1 MRHAGE
7 DVEQAEMC
15 WIHASGGRLEDKAGV
30 LTQMIHDGAEVSQE
44 GNVM

>member
-15 WIHASGGRLEDKAGV
+15 WIHGSGDSLEDKAGV
-30 LTQMIHDGAEVSQE
+30 LT
-44 GNVM
+44 